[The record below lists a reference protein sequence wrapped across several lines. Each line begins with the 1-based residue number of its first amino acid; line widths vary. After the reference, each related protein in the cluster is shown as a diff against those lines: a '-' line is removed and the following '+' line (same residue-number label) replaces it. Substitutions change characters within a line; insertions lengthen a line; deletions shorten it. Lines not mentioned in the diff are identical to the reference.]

1 MPRHQF
7 NDAVVD
13 HDISVLL
20 TYYINTIYDVQEA
33 KLAMYKISCI
43 ACCSCPPLMMTSL
56 RSQWPN

>member
-1 MPRHQF
+1 MPCHQI
-7 NDAVVD
+7 NDAAVD

-43 ACCSCPPLMMTSL
+43 ACCSRPPLMMTS
-56 RSQWPN
+56 